1 MAGTPPP
8 PLFRLSRDKHRA
20 GLSRDAEVSFF
31 CRKGFPM
38 IARNETIF
46 KWSLYAAATALCLL
60 VQGSLLQRLVFWGVT
75 PFLYP
80 LLAAIPATFE
90 GPLAGTIFSLFLGL
104 VCDLLLPGPV
114 PCLYTLLFPLT
125 GLCAGLL
132 SQSWLPAGFFC
143 SCISAAA
150 AFLLHGAFRCLIL
163 WMRGTAAWEAGALLT
178 LHEFCIAVPFVI
190 PLTLLYRFVFRRTH
204 LDD

>member
-1 MAGTPPP
+1 
-8 PLFRLSRDKHRA
+8 
-20 GLSRDAEVSFF
+20 
-31 CRKGFPM
+31 M

-60 VQGSLLQRLVFWGVT
+60 AQTGLLQRWTVWGVI

-90 GPLAGTIFSLFLGL
+90 GPLAGTVFSLCVGV

-114 PCLYTLLFPLT
+114 PCLYTLIFPLT
-125 GLCAGLL
+125 GLTAGLL
-132 SQSWLPAGFFC
+132 AHSWLPAGLLC
-143 SCISAAA
+143 SLVSAAA
-150 AFLLHGAFRCLIL
+150 AFALHGAFRCLIL
-163 WMRGTAAWEAGALLT
+163 WMRGAAAWEAGALVT
-178 LHEFCIAVPFVI
+178 LREFCVALPFAV
-190 PLTLLYRFVFRRTH
+190 PLTLLYRAVFRRTR